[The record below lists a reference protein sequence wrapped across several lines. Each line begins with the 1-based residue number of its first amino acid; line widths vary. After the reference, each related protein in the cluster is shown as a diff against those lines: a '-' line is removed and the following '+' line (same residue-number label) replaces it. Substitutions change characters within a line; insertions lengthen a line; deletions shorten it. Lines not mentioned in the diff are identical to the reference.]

1 MNRYRL
7 NQILEIFLF
16 PFLDTELVHKDYL
29 ALCYQAYHDFVEE
42 SGKASSGIQRRNQLD
57 KEYKAARQNLVAYL
71 VDRNPGKVKSK
82 DDVQMLCD
90 FFYSMEDIEYEIQQI
105 KGKMSGCSWEADIRS
120 FYFGSLAKISRSLI
134 TYRDGVA
141 TIKQW
146 VDERDKKSGKD
157 VFSSSTVFNK
167 IEIWNLI
174 CRIVVPDIFIAV
186 AAVENYVGME
196 ALYEQRANIA
206 LADKL
211 LAKCLSKGVAE
222 NHLHFNAG
230 FDYNVVWLPYVNLDF
245 LEDTEWRIWDREKLV
260 RLEMALFRYA
270 AACFLEE
277 HKSGQGFCRWLEN
290 LPYDIFDI
298 IMKLYSGIYEG
309 NPDMQIRGAVHNMRA
324 AYVKRIKFS
333 EHDYLL
339 NEVYRKYVEYKTSS
353 EFILLYQSYKYVR
366 ENSGDLFFAG
376 AFLQYLRLKN
386 EHFSNSLQNHVMQGL
401 KYFQEFYNSSKRKA
415 YELMSEEEL
424 MVEAFKSQAR
434 VSHLRK
440 LEIRVAP
447 WADVPESDTADYPSC
462 GKRMIQQLKEQ
473 IYKLLYAYRRYILES
488 VMGVAAAKKFLQDE
502 KMGTVCFEDRQ
513 RVLEDAV
520 RSNVNVPTL
529 GIVFHFLKIENL
541 EDRSGKYCWRKAVA
555 EKRYSFSPKMLKRM
569 YVTNVAIAL
578 EELRA
583 DIPKI
588 NEYIVGIDAASDENA
603 MEPWMI
609 APAYKIVRS
618 HTFTKPVM
626 ETENADERFSRIQNI
641 GFTYHVGEDFRH
653 IVSGLRHVD
662 EVLEEFG
669 YKAGDRLG
677 HALVLGTDI
686 EQWAKDNEVVPI
698 TLQEHLENLLWMW
711 GTNTCYGFE
720 LPIQL
725 EVLEDEIMNI
735 AIGLYDSPETIT
747 VKMLYAAYR
756 KKFAARHDDILEKML
771 EGENGMAPCMCSCVK
786 GKSQCDDKWTADKLF
801 ATNYCPVLEEKYG
814 KVELVPVLKEE
825 IAVYKQLQEYL
836 IQKMERRGI
845 YIELNPTSNLTIG
858 DFASMYQHPIFALN
872 KAAEKSGHHVFVTI
886 NSDDPSVFNTNVE
899 NELAYIYYAAEAG
912 GAAKSEILEWIDKIR
927 QYGMDSSFIRQEKPT
942 VQVLRE
948 VEEILQAIWKKK

>member
-1 MNRYRL
+1 M

-16 PFLDTELVHKDYL
+16 PFLDTKLVSDDYL
-29 ALCYQAYHDFVEE
+29 ALCYQAYHDFMEE
-42 SGKASSGIQRRNQLD
+42 SGKASSDIQRRSWLD
-57 KEYKAARQNLVAYL
+57 KEYKKARQKLVDYL
-71 VDRNPGKVKSK
+71 VERNPGKVRSL
-82 DDVQMLCD
+82 DDVQKLCD
-90 FFYSMEDIEYEIQQI
+90 FFYPMEDIEYEIMQI
-105 KGKMSGCSWEADIRS
+105 KGKMSGCSREADIRS

-174 CRIVVPDIFIAV
+174 CRIMVPDIFIAV
-186 AAVENYVGME
+186 AAVENCVGIK
-196 ALYEQRANIA
+196 ALYEQRTNIA

-211 LAKCLSKGVAE
+211 LEKCLSKGVAE

-230 FDYNVVWLPYVNLDF
+230 FDYNAVWLPYVNLDF
-245 LEDTEWRIWDREKLV
+245 LEHMDWREWSRKESA
-260 RLEMALFRYA
+260 RLEMALFRYM
-270 AACFLEE
+270 AACFFEE
-277 HKSGQGFCRWLEN
+277 DKSGQGFYRWLKN
-290 LPYDIFDI
+290 LPKDIFDI
-298 IMKLYSGIYEG
+298 IMELYSGIYEG
-309 NPDMQIRGAVHNMRA
+309 NPNIQIRGAVHNIRT
-324 AYVKRIKFS
+324 AYRKKIKFS
-333 EHDYLL
+333 EHDCLL
-339 NEVYRKYVEYKTSS
+339 NEVYREYVEYKTSS
-353 EFILLYQSYKYVR
+353 EFILLYQSYKYVK
-366 ENSGDLFFAG
+366 ENCGDLFFAG

-386 EHFSNSLQNHVMQGL
+386 EHFSDSLQKHVMPGL
-401 KYFQEFYNSSKRKA
+401 KCFEEFYNSSKRKA
-415 YELMSEEEL
+415 YESMSEEEL
-424 MVEAFKSQAR
+424 MVEVFKSQAR
-434 VSHLRK
+434 VSQLRK

-447 WADVPESDTADYPSC
+447 KVDVPELDLADYPSC
-462 GKRMIQQLKEQ
+462 GRRMKQQLKEQ
-473 IYKLLYAYRRYILES
+473 IYKLLYAYKRYILES
-488 VMGVAAAKKFLQDE
+488 AMGVAAAKKFLYDE

-513 RVLEDAV
+513 CVLEDIV

-541 EDRSGKYCWRKAVA
+541 EDHSGGYCWRTAVA
-555 EKRYSFSPKMLKRM
+555 EKRYSFSPKMLKRI

-626 ETENADERFSRIQNI
+626 ETENKDERFSRIQNI

-686 EQWAKDNEVVPI
+686 EQWAKDNEIVPI
-698 TLQEHLENLLWMW
+698 PLQEYLENLLWMW
-711 GTNTCYGFE
+711 GTNTCHGFE

-735 AIGLYDSPETIT
+735 AIELYASPETIT

-756 KKFAARHDDILEKML
+756 KKFTARHNDILEKML
-771 EGENGMAPCMCSCVK
+771 EGENGRAPCMCSCVK
-786 GKSQCDDKWTADKLF
+786 GKSQCDDKWTVDKLF
-801 ATNYCPVLEEKYG
+801 STNYCPVLEEKYG
-814 KVELVPVLKEE
+814 RTKLIPVLKEE
-825 IAVYKQLQEYL
+825 VNVYKQLQEYL
-836 IQKMERRGI
+836 IQKIEKRGI
-845 YIELNPTSNLTIG
+845 FIELNPTSNLTIG
-858 DFASMYQHPIFALN
+858 NFASMHQHPIFALN
-872 KAAEKSGHHVFVTI
+872 KAAEKAGHHVFVTI

-927 QYGMDSSFIRQEKPT
+927 QYGMDSSFIRNEKPT
-942 VQVLRE
+942 VQILRE
-948 VEEILQAIWKKK
+948 VEEILQALGKKK